1 MHARSLLPLLLLAAC
16 PRSGGG
22 THAPEP
28 GADTAAKRAA
38 PTIDGAWMRSFVEAF
53 AADDMGGRFTLDPA
67 SIERAAGV
75 VADQYAAMGL
85 AKVGD
90 DYRVPFEFAYG
101 NTVERAHH
109 VWVEAKGPA
118 RALPPEQ
125 SATLSAAEETT
136 VVADVV
142 FAGPRATAKPP
153 ATVRDRIV
161 LVRDPLAAGAAA
173 PADNAD
179 LRALAERLA
188 AQKAKALVVMGD
200 RVPGADTSAWP
211 LPVLALRAP
220 AVESIAAA
228 AGTDLA
234 KLSAEK
240 NTAALPGV
248 RLSLAP
254 RRTDKLERAVNVLAW
269 IPGTDAKS
277 EIVILGAHYD
287 HIGTTERGLMCRGPE
302 GDTICN
308 GADDNASGTGMVLAM
323 AKAMH
328 AAGYR
333 PRRTIVFAHFAGE
346 ELGLHGSK
354 ALANHLPAA
363 APFAGGKIVAMINF
377 DMVGRLG
384 KDGLWV
390 GAVSTSSAWM
400 PLLAEIG
407 TEGVPTVFERSVT
420 ARSDHAAFFEHD
432 IPVLFFFTG
441 LHGDYHRPGDES
453 AAVNFDGM
461 TKIGT
466 IALKLAAALGDGAA
480 IPFTQPS
487 EEEGIVTRLPGS
499 DAKTIEKAPAPA
511 P

>member
-1 MHARSLLPLLLLAAC
+1 MHARSLLPLLLLAAAC
-16 PRSGGG
+16 PRGGGG
-22 THAPEP
+22 TRAPEP
-28 GADTAAKRAA
+28 ADTAAKGAA

-53 AADDMGGRFTLDPA
+53 AADGMAGRFTLDPA

-75 VADQYAAMGL
+75 IADEYAAMGL

-90 DYRVPFEFAYG
+90 DYRVPFEFPYG

-125 SATLSAAEETT
+125 SATLSAADETT
-136 VVADVV
+136 VVADVI
-142 FAGPRATAKPP
+142 FAGPRAIAKP
-153 ATVRDRIV
+153 TSSVRDRIV

-211 LPVLALRAP
+211 LPVLALRAA
-220 AVESIAAA
+220 AVESIVAA

-254 RRTDKLERAVNVLAW
+254 RRTDKLERAANVLAW

-277 EIVILGAHYD
+277 EIVVLGAHYD

-333 PRRTIVFAHFAGE
+333 PKRTIVFAHFAGE

-354 ALANHLPAA
+354 ALANRLPAT

-441 LHGDYHRPGDES
+441 LHADYHRPGDES
-453 AAVNFDGM
+453 AAMNFDGM

-480 IPFTQPS
+480 IPFTKPS
-487 EEEGIVTRLPGS
+487 DDEGIVTRLPGS
-499 DAKTIEKAPAPA
+499 DAKTVEKAPAPA

>member
-16 PRSGGG
+16 PRSGAGTRTPEAGG
-22 THAPEP
+22 DAAAP
-28 GADTAAKRAA
+28 AST

-53 AADDMGGRFTLDPA
+53 AADDMNGRFTLDPT

-75 VADQYAAMGL
+75 IADQYAAMGL

-125 SATLSAAEETT
+125 SATLSAADETT

-142 FAGPRATAKPP
+142 FAGPRAIAKPP

-161 LVRDPLAAGAAA
+161 FVRDPLAAGAAA

-188 AQKAKALVVMGD
+188 AQKAKALVVLGD
-200 RVPGADTSAWP
+200 RVPGADTAAWP
-211 LPVLALRAP
+211 LPVVALRAP
-220 AVESIAAA
+220 AVESIVAA

-234 KLSAEK
+234 KLSAEM
-240 NTAALPGV
+240 NTAALSGV
-248 RLSLAP
+248 RLSIAP
-254 RRTDKLERAVNVLAW
+254 RRTDKIERAANVLAW

-277 EIVILGAHYD
+277 EIVLLGAHYD
-287 HIGTTERGLMCRGPE
+287 HIGTTERGQMCRGPD

-328 AAGYR
+328 AARYR
-333 PRRTIVFAHFAGE
+333 PKRTIVFAHFAGE

-400 PLLAEIG
+400 PLLDEIG

-420 ARSDHAAFFEHD
+420 ARSDHASFFEHD

-441 LHGDYHRPGDES
+441 LHADYHRPGDES
-453 AAVNFDGM
+453 AAMNFDGM

-480 IPFTQPS
+480 IPFTKPS
-487 EEEGIVTRLPGS
+487 DDEGIVTRLPGS
-499 DAKTIEKAPAPA
+499 DAKTVEKAPAP
-511 P
+511 